1 MRTRE
6 SGGLAVIL
14 DTNAV
19 SAWAGHDPSAWPEN
33 DVWIAALARQHGL
46 SVMSRD
52 IHFGCVAGVRRVSW

>member
-1 MRTRE
+1 M
-6 SGGLAVIL
+6 IL

-19 SAWAGHDPSAWPEN
+19 SAWAEHDPSAWPEN

-52 IHFGCVAGVRRVSW
+52 IHVDCVAGVRRVSW